1 MTPFQLIYVQ
11 KEATTVIITELL
23 RLFKSNLHELGLNP
37 LPTLYLLGCLQ
48 GEVLDWAEAEELVL
62 SVLSG
67 LLREQTLSILTV
79 L

>member
-1 MTPFQLIYVQ
+1 MYRSLCLIPH
-11 KEATTVIITELL
+11 
-23 RLFKSNLHELGLNP
+23 SS
-37 LPTLYLLGCLQ
+37 YLLGCLQ

>member
-1 MTPFQLIYVQ
+1 MWQT
-11 KEATTVIITELL
+11 L
-23 RLFKSNLHELGLNP
+23 RGA
-37 LPTLYLLGCLQ
+37 YLLGRLH
-48 GEVLDWAEAEELVL
+48 GELLEWAEAEELVL